1 MDKIKVFENLLNKFE
16 TEEIKSYCTD
26 MIKEIPD
33 YIFTI
38 PSSTSFK
45 YHNKTQCQP
54 HGQIFHI
61 LMFAEV
67 MNYILGLEYV
77 KEKTHERQRDC
88 LRCTPIFHDAIKC
101 GLNGS
106 RYTVHEH
113 PLLAGEWV
121 RNTNVEHDIDTETK
135 AYIARLCES
144 HSGEWTSTKR
154 SKTVLPKPEND
165 EQFFV
170 HMCDY
175 LASRS
180 NLDMIYSDEVISTLG
195 GVDIPKEEL
204 SDLDKF
210 IRAPYGNGLS
220 PELNK
225 EVKQKQLTNI
235 KETINQKEN
244 LEQPEIQKIKDFD
257 NNKSEVETG
266 EKIAQ
271 VSDEEIL
278 QAIKTLKN
286 AGLNLTVQSEN
297 QQNQYSQVAQMMQY
311 QDPKM
316 AELSMLLGNNNNNN
330 SGNMMNML
338 PMLMS
343 QAQKGQN
350 IDPRVMQA
358 MMMNSMMSDFSFNN
372 DNNRY

>member
-1 MDKIKVFENLLNKFE
+1 MDKVKVFEGLLNKFE
-16 TEEIKSYCTD
+16 TDEIRNYCTD

-67 MNYILGLEYV
+67 MNYVLGLEYV
-77 KEKTHERQRDC
+77 KEKTNERQRDC

-106 RYTVHEH
+106 QYTVHEH
-113 PLLAGEWV
+113 PMLAGEWV
-121 RNTNVEHDIDTETK
+121 RNTSVEHDVDASTK

-165 EQFFV
+165 EQFFI

-180 NLDMIYSDEVISTLG
+180 NLDMTYSDEVISALG

-204 SDLDKF
+204 PDITTYVITFGKYSGKTL
-210 IRAPYGNGLS
+210 P
-220 PELNK
+220 
-225 EVKQKQLTNI
+225 QI
-235 KETINQKEN
+235 KEIDPGYISWAKEN
-244 LEQPEIQKIKDFD
+244 MTREPVRSL
-257 NNKSEVETG
+257 
-266 EKIAQ
+266 
-271 VSDEEIL
+271 L
-278 QAIKTLKN
+278 
-286 AGLNLTVQSEN
+286 
-297 QQNQYSQVAQMMQY
+297 AQM
-311 QDPKM
+311 
-316 AELSMLLGNNNNNN
+316 
-330 SGNMMNML
+330 
-338 PMLMS
+338 
-343 QAQKGQN
+343 
-350 IDPRVMQA
+350 
-358 MMMNSMMSDFSFNN
+358 
-372 DNNRY
+372 

>member
-1 MDKIKVFENLLNKFE
+1 MDKVKVFEGLLNKFE
-16 TEEIKSYCTD
+16 TDEIRDYCTD

-67 MNYILGLEYV
+67 MNYVLGLEYV
-77 KEKTHERQRDC
+77 KEKTNERQRDC

-101 GLNGS
+101 GLNGFQ
-106 RYTVHEH
+106 YTVHEH
-113 PLLAGEWV
+113 PMLAGEWV
-121 RNTNVEHDIDTETK
+121 RNTSVEHDVDADTK

-180 NLDMIYSDEVISTLG
+180 NLDMTYSDDVVSALG

-204 SDLDKF
+204 PDIDSYVITFGKYSGKTL
-210 IRAPYGNGLS
+210 P
-220 PELNK
+220 
-225 EVKQKQLTNI
+225 QI
-235 KETINQKEN
+235 KEIDPGYISWAKEN
-244 LEQPEIQKIKDFD
+244 MSREPVRSLL
-257 NNKSEVETG
+257 
-266 EKIAQ
+266 AQ
-271 VSDEEIL
+271 L
-278 QAIKTLKN
+278 
-286 AGLNLTVQSEN
+286 
-297 QQNQYSQVAQMMQY
+297 
-311 QDPKM
+311 
-316 AELSMLLGNNNNNN
+316 
-330 SGNMMNML
+330 
-338 PMLMS
+338 
-343 QAQKGQN
+343 
-350 IDPRVMQA
+350 
-358 MMMNSMMSDFSFNN
+358 
-372 DNNRY
+372 

>member
-1 MDKIKVFENLLNKFE
+1 MNKIKIFEELLNKFE
-16 TEEIKSYCTD
+16 TDEIKDYCAD

-61 LMFAEV
+61 LMFAEI
-67 MNYILGLEYV
+67 MNYVLELEYV
-77 KEKTHERQRDC
+77 KERTNERQRDC

-106 RYTVHEH
+106 QYTVHEH
-113 PLLAGEWV
+113 PMLAGEWV
-121 RNTNVEHDIDTETK
+121 RNTFVEHDVDANTK

-180 NLDMIYSDEVISTLG
+180 NLDMTYSNEVLATLDD
-195 GVDIPKEEL
+195 VEIPKQEL
-204 SDLDKF
+204 PDVNTYVLNFGKHSGEKLVDVAQSDPSY
-210 IRAPYGNGLS
+210 ISWA
-220 PELNK
+220 
-225 EVKQKQLTNI
+225 
-235 KETINQKEN
+235 KEN
-244 LEQPEIQKIKDFD
+244 MNREPIK
-257 NNKSEVETG
+257 SLL
-266 EKIAQ
+266 AQ
-271 VSDEEIL
+271 L
-278 QAIKTLKN
+278 
-286 AGLNLTVQSEN
+286 
-297 QQNQYSQVAQMMQY
+297 
-311 QDPKM
+311 
-316 AELSMLLGNNNNNN
+316 
-330 SGNMMNML
+330 
-338 PMLMS
+338 
-343 QAQKGQN
+343 
-350 IDPRVMQA
+350 
-358 MMMNSMMSDFSFNN
+358 
-372 DNNRY
+372 

>member
-1 MDKIKVFENLLNKFE
+1 MDKVKVFEELLNKFE
-16 TEEIKSYCTD
+16 TDEIREYCTD

-67 MNYILGLEYV
+67 MNYVLGLEYV
-77 KEKTHERQRDC
+77 KEKTNERQRDC

-106 RYTVHEH
+106 QYTVHEH
-113 PLLAGEWV
+113 PMLAGEWV
-121 RNTNVEHDIDTETK
+121 RNTSVEHDVDADTK

-154 SKTVLPKPEND
+154 SKTILPKPEND

-180 NLDMIYSDEVISTLG
+180 NLDMTYSDDVISTLDD
-195 GVDIPKEEL
+195 VDIPKEEL
-204 SDLDKF
+204 PDINSYVITFGKYSGKTLSEISEIDSGYISWAKKNITIEP
-210 IRAPYGNGLS
+210 IRSL
-220 PELNK
+220 L
-225 EVKQKQLTNI
+225 KQL
-235 KETINQKEN
+235 
-244 LEQPEIQKIKDFD
+244 
-257 NNKSEVETG
+257 
-266 EKIAQ
+266 
-271 VSDEEIL
+271 
-278 QAIKTLKN
+278 
-286 AGLNLTVQSEN
+286 
-297 QQNQYSQVAQMMQY
+297 
-311 QDPKM
+311 
-316 AELSMLLGNNNNNN
+316 
-330 SGNMMNML
+330 
-338 PMLMS
+338 
-343 QAQKGQN
+343 
-350 IDPRVMQA
+350 
-358 MMMNSMMSDFSFNN
+358 
-372 DNNRY
+372 

>member
-1 MDKIKVFENLLNKFE
+1 MDMVKVFEGLLNKFE
-16 TEEIKSYCTD
+16 TDEIRDYCTD

-67 MNYILGLEYV
+67 MNYVLGLEYV
-77 KEKTHERQRDC
+77 KEKTNERQRDC

-106 RYTVHEH
+106 QYTVHEH
-113 PLLAGEWV
+113 PMLAGEWV
-121 RNTNVEHDIDTETK
+121 RNTSVEHDVDADTK

-180 NLDMIYSDEVISTLG
+180 NLDMTYSDDVLAVLNNVE
-195 GVDIPKEEL
+195 IPKQEL
-204 SDLDKF
+204 PDINTYVLNFGKHSGEKLVDVAQSDPSY
-210 IRAPYGNGLS
+210 ISWA
-220 PELNK
+220 
-225 EVKQKQLTNI
+225 
-235 KETINQKEN
+235 KEN
-244 LEQPEIQKIKDFD
+244 MNREPIK
-257 NNKSEVETG
+257 SLL
-266 EKIAQ
+266 AQ
-271 VSDEEIL
+271 L
-278 QAIKTLKN
+278 
-286 AGLNLTVQSEN
+286 
-297 QQNQYSQVAQMMQY
+297 
-311 QDPKM
+311 
-316 AELSMLLGNNNNNN
+316 
-330 SGNMMNML
+330 
-338 PMLMS
+338 
-343 QAQKGQN
+343 
-350 IDPRVMQA
+350 
-358 MMMNSMMSDFSFNN
+358 
-372 DNNRY
+372 

>member
-1 MDKIKVFENLLNKFE
+1 MDKVKIFEELLNKFE
-16 TEEIKSYCTD
+16 TDEIRDYCAD

-61 LMFAEV
+61 LMFAEI
-67 MNYILGLEYV
+67 MNYVLELEYV
-77 KEKTHERQRDC
+77 KERTNERQRDC

-106 RYTVHEH
+106 QYTVHEH
-113 PLLAGEWV
+113 PMLAGEWV
-121 RNTNVEHDIDTETK
+121 RNTFVEHDVDANTK

-180 NLDMIYSDEVISTLG
+180 NLDMTYSNEVLATLDD
-195 GVDIPKEEL
+195 VEIPKQEL
-204 SDLDKF
+204 PDVNTYVLNFGKHSGEKLVDVAKSDPSY
-210 IRAPYGNGLS
+210 ISWA
-220 PELNK
+220 
-225 EVKQKQLTNI
+225 
-235 KETINQKEN
+235 KEN
-244 LEQPEIQKIKDFD
+244 MNREPIK
-257 NNKSEVETG
+257 SLL
-266 EKIAQ
+266 AQ
-271 VSDEEIL
+271 L
-278 QAIKTLKN
+278 
-286 AGLNLTVQSEN
+286 
-297 QQNQYSQVAQMMQY
+297 
-311 QDPKM
+311 
-316 AELSMLLGNNNNNN
+316 
-330 SGNMMNML
+330 
-338 PMLMS
+338 
-343 QAQKGQN
+343 
-350 IDPRVMQA
+350 
-358 MMMNSMMSDFSFNN
+358 
-372 DNNRY
+372 

>member
-1 MDKIKVFENLLNKFE
+1 MDKVKVFEGLLNKFE
-16 TEEIKSYCTD
+16 TDEIRDYCAD

-67 MNYILGLEYV
+67 MNYVLGLEYV
-77 KEKTHERQRDC
+77 KEKTNERQRDC

-106 RYTVHEH
+106 QYTVHEH
-113 PLLAGEWV
+113 PMLAGEWV
-121 RNTNVEHDIDTETK
+121 RNTSVEHDVDTDIK

-154 SKTVLPKPEND
+154 SKTVLPKPENN

-180 NLDMIYSDEVISTLG
+180 NLDMTYSDDVISALG
-195 GVDIPKEEL
+195 GVDIPKKEL
-204 SDLDKF
+204 PDIDSYVITFGKYSGKTL
-210 IRAPYGNGLS
+210 P
-220 PELNK
+220 
-225 EVKQKQLTNI
+225 QI
-235 KETINQKEN
+235 KEIDPGYISWAKEN
-244 LEQPEIQKIKDFD
+244 MSREPVRSLL
-257 NNKSEVETG
+257 
-266 EKIAQ
+266 AQ
-271 VSDEEIL
+271 L
-278 QAIKTLKN
+278 
-286 AGLNLTVQSEN
+286 
-297 QQNQYSQVAQMMQY
+297 
-311 QDPKM
+311 
-316 AELSMLLGNNNNNN
+316 
-330 SGNMMNML
+330 
-338 PMLMS
+338 
-343 QAQKGQN
+343 
-350 IDPRVMQA
+350 
-358 MMMNSMMSDFSFNN
+358 
-372 DNNRY
+372 

>member
-1 MDKIKVFENLLNKFE
+1 MDKVKVFEGLLNKFE
-16 TEEIKSYCTD
+16 TDEIRDYCAD

-67 MNYILGLEYV
+67 MNYVLGLEYV
-77 KEKTHERQRDC
+77 KEKTNERQRDC

-106 RYTVHEH
+106 QYTVHEH
-113 PLLAGEWV
+113 PMLAGEWV
-121 RNTNVEHDIDTETK
+121 RNTSVEHDVDADTK

-180 NLDMIYSDEVISTLG
+180 NLDMTYSDNVLAVLNNAE
-195 GVDIPKEEL
+195 IPKQEL
-204 SDLDKF
+204 PDINTYVLNFGKHSGDKLVDVAQSDPSY
-210 IRAPYGNGLS
+210 ISWA
-220 PELNK
+220 
-225 EVKQKQLTNI
+225 
-235 KETINQKEN
+235 KEN
-244 LEQPEIQKIKDFD
+244 MSREPIK
-257 NNKSEVETG
+257 SLL
-266 EKIAQ
+266 AQ
-271 VSDEEIL
+271 L
-278 QAIKTLKN
+278 
-286 AGLNLTVQSEN
+286 
-297 QQNQYSQVAQMMQY
+297 
-311 QDPKM
+311 
-316 AELSMLLGNNNNNN
+316 
-330 SGNMMNML
+330 
-338 PMLMS
+338 
-343 QAQKGQN
+343 
-350 IDPRVMQA
+350 
-358 MMMNSMMSDFSFNN
+358 
-372 DNNRY
+372 

>member
-1 MDKIKVFENLLNKFE
+1 MDKVKVFEGLLNKFE
-16 TEEIKSYCTD
+16 TDEIRDYCAD

-67 MNYILGLEYV
+67 MNYVLGLEYV
-77 KEKTHERQRDC
+77 KEKTNERQRDC

-106 RYTVHEH
+106 QYTVHEH
-113 PLLAGEWV
+113 PMLAGEWV
-121 RNTNVEHDIDTETK
+121 RNTSVEHDVDADTK

-154 SKTVLPKPEND
+154 SKTVLPKLEND

-180 NLDMIYSDEVISTLG
+180 NLDMTYSDDVLSALG
-195 GVDIPKEEL
+195 SVDIPKEEL
-204 SDLDKF
+204 PDIDSYVITFGKYSGKTL
-210 IRAPYGNGLS
+210 P
-220 PELNK
+220 
-225 EVKQKQLTNI
+225 QI
-235 KETINQKEN
+235 KEIDPSYISWAKEN
-244 LEQPEIQKIKDFD
+244 MNREPIK
-257 NNKSEVETG
+257 S
-266 EKIAQ
+266 
-271 VSDEEIL
+271 
-278 QAIKTLKN
+278 
-286 AGLNLTVQSEN
+286 
-297 QQNQYSQVAQMMQY
+297 
-311 QDPKM
+311 
-316 AELSMLLGNNNNNN
+316 LLAK
-330 SGNMMNML
+330 L
-338 PMLMS
+338 
-343 QAQKGQN
+343 
-350 IDPRVMQA
+350 
-358 MMMNSMMSDFSFNN
+358 
-372 DNNRY
+372 

>member
-1 MDKIKVFENLLNKFE
+1 MDKVKVFEGLLNKFE
-16 TEEIKSYCTD
+16 TDEIRDYCAD

-38 PSSTSFK
+38 QSSTSFK

-67 MNYILGLEYV
+67 MNYVLGLEYV
-77 KEKTHERQRDC
+77 KEKTNERQRDC

-106 RYTVHEH
+106 QYTVHEH
-113 PLLAGEWV
+113 PMLAGEWV
-121 RNTNVEHDIDTETK
+121 RNTSVEHDVDADTK

-180 NLDMIYSDEVISTLG
+180 NLDMTYSDDVLAVLNNVE
-195 GVDIPKEEL
+195 IPKHEL
-204 SDLDKF
+204 PDINTYVLNFGKHSGEKLVDVAQSDPSY
-210 IRAPYGNGLS
+210 ISWA
-220 PELNK
+220 
-225 EVKQKQLTNI
+225 
-235 KETINQKEN
+235 KEN
-244 LEQPEIQKIKDFD
+244 MNREPIK
-257 NNKSEVETG
+257 SLL
-266 EKIAQ
+266 AQ
-271 VSDEEIL
+271 L
-278 QAIKTLKN
+278 
-286 AGLNLTVQSEN
+286 
-297 QQNQYSQVAQMMQY
+297 
-311 QDPKM
+311 
-316 AELSMLLGNNNNNN
+316 
-330 SGNMMNML
+330 
-338 PMLMS
+338 
-343 QAQKGQN
+343 
-350 IDPRVMQA
+350 
-358 MMMNSMMSDFSFNN
+358 
-372 DNNRY
+372 

>member
-1 MDKIKVFENLLNKFE
+1 MDKVKVFEGLLNKFE
-16 TEEIKSYCTD
+16 TDEIRNYCTD

-67 MNYILGLEYV
+67 MNYVLGLEYV
-77 KEKTHERQRDC
+77 KEKTNERQRDC

-106 RYTVHEH
+106 QYTVHEH
-113 PLLAGEWV
+113 PMLAGEWV
-121 RNTNVEHDIDTETK
+121 RNTSVEHDVDADTK
-135 AYIARLCES
+135 AYIARL
-144 HSGEWTSTKR
+144 GEWTSTKR

-180 NLDMIYSDEVISTLG
+180 NLDMTYSDDVLSALG

-204 SDLDKF
+204 PDIDSYVITFGKYSGKTL
-210 IRAPYGNGLS
+210 P
-220 PELNK
+220 
-225 EVKQKQLTNI
+225 QI
-235 KETINQKEN
+235 KEIDPGYISWAKEN
-244 LEQPEIQKIKDFD
+244 MSREPVRSLL
-257 NNKSEVETG
+257 
-266 EKIAQ
+266 AQ
-271 VSDEEIL
+271 L
-278 QAIKTLKN
+278 
-286 AGLNLTVQSEN
+286 
-297 QQNQYSQVAQMMQY
+297 
-311 QDPKM
+311 
-316 AELSMLLGNNNNNN
+316 
-330 SGNMMNML
+330 
-338 PMLMS
+338 
-343 QAQKGQN
+343 
-350 IDPRVMQA
+350 
-358 MMMNSMMSDFSFNN
+358 
-372 DNNRY
+372 

>member
-1 MDKIKVFENLLNKFE
+1 MDKVKVFEGLLNKFE
-16 TEEIKSYCTD
+16 TDEIRDYCAD

-67 MNYILGLEYV
+67 MNYVLGLEYV
-77 KEKTHERQRDC
+77 KEKTNERQRDC

-106 RYTVHEH
+106 QYTVHEH
-113 PLLAGEWV
+113 PMLAGEWV
-121 RNTNVEHDIDTETK
+121 RNTSVEHDVDADTK

-180 NLDMIYSDEVISTLG
+180 NLDMTYSDDVLAIINNVE
-195 GVDIPKEEL
+195 IPKQEL
-204 SDLDKF
+204 PDINTYVLNFGKHSGEKLIDVAQSDPSYISWAKE
-210 IRAPYGNGLS
+210 NM
-220 PELNK
+220 NK
-225 EVKQKQLTNI
+225 EPIKSLLAQL
-235 KETINQKEN
+235 
-244 LEQPEIQKIKDFD
+244 
-257 NNKSEVETG
+257 
-266 EKIAQ
+266 
-271 VSDEEIL
+271 
-278 QAIKTLKN
+278 
-286 AGLNLTVQSEN
+286 
-297 QQNQYSQVAQMMQY
+297 
-311 QDPKM
+311 
-316 AELSMLLGNNNNNN
+316 
-330 SGNMMNML
+330 
-338 PMLMS
+338 
-343 QAQKGQN
+343 
-350 IDPRVMQA
+350 
-358 MMMNSMMSDFSFNN
+358 
-372 DNNRY
+372 

>member
-1 MDKIKVFENLLNKFE
+1 MDKVKVFEGLLNKFE
-16 TEEIKSYCTD
+16 TDEIRDYCAD

-67 MNYILGLEYV
+67 MNYVLGLEYV
-77 KEKTHERQRDC
+77 KEKTNERQRDC

-101 GLNGS
+101 GLNCS
-106 RYTVHEH
+106 QYTVHEH
-113 PLLAGEWV
+113 PMLAGEWV
-121 RNTNVEHDIDTETK
+121 RNTSVEHDVDADTK

-180 NLDMIYSDEVISTLG
+180 NLDMTYSDDVLAVLNNVE
-195 GVDIPKEEL
+195 IPKQEL
-204 SDLDKF
+204 PDINTYVLNFGKHSGEKLVDVAKSDPSY
-210 IRAPYGNGLS
+210 ISWA
-220 PELNK
+220 
-225 EVKQKQLTNI
+225 
-235 KETINQKEN
+235 KEN
-244 LEQPEIQKIKDFD
+244 MNREPIK
-257 NNKSEVETG
+257 S
-266 EKIAQ
+266 
-271 VSDEEIL
+271 
-278 QAIKTLKN
+278 
-286 AGLNLTVQSEN
+286 
-297 QQNQYSQVAQMMQY
+297 
-311 QDPKM
+311 
-316 AELSMLLGNNNNNN
+316 LLAK
-330 SGNMMNML
+330 L
-338 PMLMS
+338 
-343 QAQKGQN
+343 
-350 IDPRVMQA
+350 
-358 MMMNSMMSDFSFNN
+358 
-372 DNNRY
+372 

>member
-1 MDKIKVFENLLNKFE
+1 MNKIKVFENLLNKFE
-16 TEEIKSYCTD
+16 TEEIKNYCTD

-77 KEKTHERQRDC
+77 KEKTNERQRDC
-88 LRCTPIFHDAIKC
+88 LRCTPIFHDAVKC

-113 PLLAGEWV
+113 PLLAGEWA
-121 RNTNVEHDIDTETK
+121 RNTNVEHDIDAKTK
-135 AYIARLCES
+135 VYIARLCES

-180 NLDMIYSDEVISTLG
+180 NLDMIYSNEVISDLSEA
-195 GVDIPKEEL
+195 DIPKEEL
-204 SDLDKF
+204 PDIDTYILTFGKH
-210 IRAPYGNGLS
+210 NG
-220 PELNK
+220 EK
-225 EVKQKQLTNI
+225 LTDVVHTDPSYI
-235 KETINQKEN
+235 SWAKEN
-244 LEQPEIQKIKDFD
+244 ITREPLRTLLTKI
-257 NNKSEVETG
+257 
-266 EKIAQ
+266 
-271 VSDEEIL
+271 
-278 QAIKTLKN
+278 
-286 AGLNLTVQSEN
+286 
-297 QQNQYSQVAQMMQY
+297 
-311 QDPKM
+311 
-316 AELSMLLGNNNNNN
+316 
-330 SGNMMNML
+330 
-338 PMLMS
+338 
-343 QAQKGQN
+343 
-350 IDPRVMQA
+350 
-358 MMMNSMMSDFSFNN
+358 
-372 DNNRY
+372 

>member
-1 MDKIKVFENLLNKFE
+1 MDKVKIFEGLLNKFE
-16 TEEIKSYCTD
+16 TDEIRDYCAD

-67 MNYILGLEYV
+67 MNYVLGLEYV
-77 KEKTHERQRDC
+77 KEKTNERQRDC

-106 RYTVHEH
+106 QYTVHEH
-113 PLLAGEWV
+113 PMLAGEWV
-121 RNTNVEHDIDTETK
+121 RNTSVEHDVDAGTK

-180 NLDMIYSDEVISTLG
+180 NLDMTYSDEVISALC

-204 SDLDKF
+204 PDITTYVITFGKYSGKTL
-210 IRAPYGNGLS
+210 P
-220 PELNK
+220 
-225 EVKQKQLTNI
+225 QI
-235 KETINQKEN
+235 KEIDPGYISWAKEN
-244 LEQPEIQKIKDFD
+244 MTREPVRSL
-257 NNKSEVETG
+257 
-266 EKIAQ
+266 
-271 VSDEEIL
+271 L
-278 QAIKTLKN
+278 
-286 AGLNLTVQSEN
+286 
-297 QQNQYSQVAQMMQY
+297 AQM
-311 QDPKM
+311 
-316 AELSMLLGNNNNNN
+316 
-330 SGNMMNML
+330 
-338 PMLMS
+338 
-343 QAQKGQN
+343 
-350 IDPRVMQA
+350 
-358 MMMNSMMSDFSFNN
+358 
-372 DNNRY
+372 

>member
-1 MDKIKVFENLLNKFE
+1 MDKVKVFEGLLNKFE
-16 TEEIKSYCTD
+16 TDEIRDYCAD

-67 MNYILGLEYV
+67 MNYVLGLEYV
-77 KEKTHERQRDC
+77 KEKTNERQRDC

-106 RYTVHEH
+106 QYTVHEH
-113 PLLAGEWV
+113 PMLAGEWV
-121 RNTNVEHDIDTETK
+121 RNTSVEHDVDADTK

-180 NLDMIYSDEVISTLG
+180 NLDMTYSDNVLAVLNNAE
-195 GVDIPKEEL
+195 IPKQEL
-204 SDLDKF
+204 PDINTYVLNFGKHSGEKLVDVAQSDPNY
-210 IRAPYGNGLS
+210 ISWA
-220 PELNK
+220 
-225 EVKQKQLTNI
+225 
-235 KETINQKEN
+235 KEN
-244 LEQPEIQKIKDFD
+244 MSREPVRSLL
-257 NNKSEVETG
+257 
-266 EKIAQ
+266 AQ
-271 VSDEEIL
+271 L
-278 QAIKTLKN
+278 
-286 AGLNLTVQSEN
+286 
-297 QQNQYSQVAQMMQY
+297 
-311 QDPKM
+311 
-316 AELSMLLGNNNNNN
+316 
-330 SGNMMNML
+330 
-338 PMLMS
+338 
-343 QAQKGQN
+343 
-350 IDPRVMQA
+350 
-358 MMMNSMMSDFSFNN
+358 
-372 DNNRY
+372 

>member
-1 MDKIKVFENLLNKFE
+1 MDKIKIFEGLLNKFE
-16 TEEIKSYCTD
+16 TDEIRDYCAD

-67 MNYILGLEYV
+67 MNYVLGLEYV
-77 KEKTHERQRDC
+77 KEKTNERQRDC

-106 RYTVHEH
+106 QYTVHEH
-113 PLLAGEWV
+113 PMLAGEWV
-121 RNTNVEHDIDTETK
+121 RNTSVKHDADADTK

-144 HSGEWTSTKR
+144 HSGEWTSTNR

-180 NLDMIYSDEVISTLG
+180 NLDMTYSDDVLAALDNVE
-195 GVDIPKEEL
+195 IPKQEL
-204 SDLDKF
+204 PDINTYVLNFGKHSGEKLVDVAQSDPSY
-210 IRAPYGNGLS
+210 ISWA
-220 PELNK
+220 
-225 EVKQKQLTNI
+225 
-235 KETINQKEN
+235 KEN
-244 LEQPEIQKIKDFD
+244 MNREPIK
-257 NNKSEVETG
+257 SLL
-266 EKIAQ
+266 A
-271 VSDEEIL
+271 
-278 QAIKTLKN
+278 
-286 AGLNLTVQSEN
+286 
-297 QQNQYSQVAQMMQY
+297 
-311 QDPKM
+311 KM
-316 AELSMLLGNNNNNN
+316 
-330 SGNMMNML
+330 
-338 PMLMS
+338 
-343 QAQKGQN
+343 
-350 IDPRVMQA
+350 
-358 MMMNSMMSDFSFNN
+358 
-372 DNNRY
+372 

>member
-1 MDKIKVFENLLNKFE
+1 MDKVKVFEGLLNKFE
-16 TEEIKSYCTD
+16 TDEIRDYCAD

-67 MNYILGLEYV
+67 MNYVLGLEYV
-77 KEKTHERQRDC
+77 KEKTNDRQRDC

-106 RYTVHEH
+106 QYTVHEH
-113 PLLAGEWV
+113 PMLAGEWV
-121 RNTNVEHDIDTETK
+121 RNTSVEHDVDADTK

-180 NLDMIYSDEVISTLG
+180 NLDMTYSDDVLAVLNNVE
-195 GVDIPKEEL
+195 IPKQEL
-204 SDLDKF
+204 PDINTYVLNFGKHSGEKLVDVAQSDPSY
-210 IRAPYGNGLS
+210 ISWA
-220 PELNK
+220 
-225 EVKQKQLTNI
+225 
-235 KETINQKEN
+235 KEN
-244 LEQPEIQKIKDFD
+244 MNREPIK
-257 NNKSEVETG
+257 S
-266 EKIAQ
+266 
-271 VSDEEIL
+271 
-278 QAIKTLKN
+278 
-286 AGLNLTVQSEN
+286 
-297 QQNQYSQVAQMMQY
+297 
-311 QDPKM
+311 
-316 AELSMLLGNNNNNN
+316 LLAK
-330 SGNMMNML
+330 L
-338 PMLMS
+338 
-343 QAQKGQN
+343 
-350 IDPRVMQA
+350 
-358 MMMNSMMSDFSFNN
+358 
-372 DNNRY
+372 

>member
-1 MDKIKVFENLLNKFE
+1 MDKVKVFGGLLNKFE
-16 TEEIKSYCTD
+16 TDEIRDYCAD

-67 MNYILGLEYV
+67 MNYVLGLEYV
-77 KEKTHERQRDC
+77 KEKPNERQRDC

-106 RYTVHEH
+106 QYTVHEH
-113 PLLAGEWV
+113 PMLAGEWV
-121 RNTNVEHDIDTETK
+121 RNTSVEHDVDADTK

-180 NLDMIYSDEVISTLG
+180 NLDMTYSDDVLAVLNNVE
-195 GVDIPKEEL
+195 IPKQEL
-204 SDLDKF
+204 PDINTYVLNFGKHSGEKLVDVAQSDPSY
-210 IRAPYGNGLS
+210 ISWA
-220 PELNK
+220 
-225 EVKQKQLTNI
+225 
-235 KETINQKEN
+235 KEN
-244 LEQPEIQKIKDFD
+244 MSREPVRSLL
-257 NNKSEVETG
+257 
-266 EKIAQ
+266 AQ
-271 VSDEEIL
+271 L
-278 QAIKTLKN
+278 
-286 AGLNLTVQSEN
+286 
-297 QQNQYSQVAQMMQY
+297 
-311 QDPKM
+311 
-316 AELSMLLGNNNNNN
+316 
-330 SGNMMNML
+330 
-338 PMLMS
+338 
-343 QAQKGQN
+343 
-350 IDPRVMQA
+350 
-358 MMMNSMMSDFSFNN
+358 
-372 DNNRY
+372 

>member
-1 MDKIKVFENLLNKFE
+1 MDKVKVFEGLLNKFE
-16 TEEIKSYCTD
+16 TDEIRDYCAD

-67 MNYILGLEYV
+67 MNYVLGLEYV
-77 KEKTHERQRDC
+77 KEKTNERQRDC

-106 RYTVHEH
+106 QYTVHEH
-113 PLLAGEWV
+113 PMLAGEWV
-121 RNTNVEHDIDTETK
+121 RNTSVEHDVDADTK

-144 HSGEWTSTKR
+144 HSGEWTSTNR

-180 NLDMIYSDEVISTLG
+180 NLDMTYSDNVLAVLNNAE
-195 GVDIPKEEL
+195 IPKQEL
-204 SDLDKF
+204 PD
-210 IRAPYGNGLS
+210 INTYV
-220 PELNK
+220 LNFGK
-225 EVKQKQLTNI
+225 HSGEKLVDVAQTDPSYI
-235 KETINQKEN
+235 SWAKEN
-244 LEQPEIQKIKDFD
+244 MNREPIK
-257 NNKSEVETG
+257 SLL
-266 EKIAQ
+266 AQ
-271 VSDEEIL
+271 L
-278 QAIKTLKN
+278 
-286 AGLNLTVQSEN
+286 
-297 QQNQYSQVAQMMQY
+297 
-311 QDPKM
+311 
-316 AELSMLLGNNNNNN
+316 
-330 SGNMMNML
+330 
-338 PMLMS
+338 
-343 QAQKGQN
+343 
-350 IDPRVMQA
+350 
-358 MMMNSMMSDFSFNN
+358 
-372 DNNRY
+372 

>member
-1 MDKIKVFENLLNKFE
+1 MDKVKVFKGLLNKFE
-16 TEEIKSYCTD
+16 TDEIRNYCAD

-67 MNYILGLEYV
+67 MNYVLGLEYV
-77 KEKTHERQRDC
+77 KEKTNERQRDC

-106 RYTVHEH
+106 QYTVHEH
-113 PLLAGEWV
+113 PMLAGEWV
-121 RNTNVEHDIDTETK
+121 RNTSVEHDVDADTK

-180 NLDMIYSDEVISTLG
+180 NLDMTYSDEVISALC

-204 SDLDKF
+204 PDITTYVITFGKYSGKTL
-210 IRAPYGNGLS
+210 P
-220 PELNK
+220 
-225 EVKQKQLTNI
+225 QI
-235 KETINQKEN
+235 KEIDPSYISWAKEN
-244 LEQPEIQKIKDFD
+244 MNREPIK
-257 NNKSEVETG
+257 SLL
-266 EKIAQ
+266 AQ
-271 VSDEEIL
+271 L
-278 QAIKTLKN
+278 
-286 AGLNLTVQSEN
+286 
-297 QQNQYSQVAQMMQY
+297 
-311 QDPKM
+311 
-316 AELSMLLGNNNNNN
+316 
-330 SGNMMNML
+330 
-338 PMLMS
+338 
-343 QAQKGQN
+343 
-350 IDPRVMQA
+350 
-358 MMMNSMMSDFSFNN
+358 
-372 DNNRY
+372 

>member
-1 MDKIKVFENLLNKFE
+1 MDKVKVFEGLLNKFE
-16 TEEIKSYCTD
+16 TDEIRDYCAD

-45 YHNKTQCQP
+45 YHNKTQCQS

-67 MNYILGLEYV
+67 MNYVLGLEYV
-77 KEKTHERQRDC
+77 KEKTNERQRDC

-106 RYTVHEH
+106 QYTVHEH
-113 PLLAGEWV
+113 PMLAGEWV
-121 RNTNVEHDIDTETK
+121 RNTSVEHDVDADTK

-180 NLDMIYSDEVISTLG
+180 NLDMTYSDDVLAVLNNVE
-195 GVDIPKEEL
+195 IPKQEL
-204 SDLDKF
+204 PDINTYVLNFGKHSGEKLVNVAQSDPSY
-210 IRAPYGNGLS
+210 ISWA
-220 PELNK
+220 
-225 EVKQKQLTNI
+225 
-235 KETINQKEN
+235 KEN
-244 LEQPEIQKIKDFD
+244 MNREPIK
-257 NNKSEVETG
+257 SLL
-266 EKIAQ
+266 AQ
-271 VSDEEIL
+271 L
-278 QAIKTLKN
+278 
-286 AGLNLTVQSEN
+286 
-297 QQNQYSQVAQMMQY
+297 
-311 QDPKM
+311 
-316 AELSMLLGNNNNNN
+316 
-330 SGNMMNML
+330 
-338 PMLMS
+338 
-343 QAQKGQN
+343 
-350 IDPRVMQA
+350 
-358 MMMNSMMSDFSFNN
+358 
-372 DNNRY
+372 

>member
-1 MDKIKVFENLLNKFE
+1 MDKVKVFEGLLNKFE
-16 TEEIKSYCTD
+16 TDEIRDYCAD

-67 MNYILGLEYV
+67 MNYVLGLEYV
-77 KEKTHERQRDC
+77 KEKTNERQRDC

-106 RYTVHEH
+106 QYTVHEH
-113 PLLAGEWV
+113 PMLAGEWV
-121 RNTNVEHDIDTETK
+121 RNTSVEHDVDADTK

-180 NLDMIYSDEVISTLG
+180 NLDMTYSDNVLAVLNNAE
-195 GVDIPKEEL
+195 IPKQEL
-204 SDLDKF
+204 PDINTYVLNFGKHSGEKLVDVVQSDPSY
-210 IRAPYGNGLS
+210 ISWA
-220 PELNK
+220 
-225 EVKQKQLTNI
+225 
-235 KETINQKEN
+235 KEN
-244 LEQPEIQKIKDFD
+244 MNREPIK
-257 NNKSEVETG
+257 SLL
-266 EKIAQ
+266 AQ
-271 VSDEEIL
+271 L
-278 QAIKTLKN
+278 
-286 AGLNLTVQSEN
+286 
-297 QQNQYSQVAQMMQY
+297 
-311 QDPKM
+311 
-316 AELSMLLGNNNNNN
+316 
-330 SGNMMNML
+330 
-338 PMLMS
+338 
-343 QAQKGQN
+343 
-350 IDPRVMQA
+350 
-358 MMMNSMMSDFSFNN
+358 
-372 DNNRY
+372 

>member
-1 MDKIKVFENLLNKFE
+1 MDKVKVFEELLNKFE
-16 TEEIKSYCTD
+16 TDEIREYCTD

-67 MNYILGLEYV
+67 MNYVLGLEYV
-77 KEKTHERQRDC
+77 KEKTNERQRDC

-106 RYTVHEH
+106 QYTVHEH
-113 PLLAGEWV
+113 PMLAGEWV
-121 RNTNVEHDIDTETK
+121 RNTSVEHDVDADTK

-154 SKTVLPKPEND
+154 SKTILPKPEND

-180 NLDMIYSDEVISTLG
+180 NLDMTYSDDVISTLDD
-195 GVDIPKEEL
+195 VDIPKEEL
-204 SDLDKF
+204 PDINSYVITFGK
-210 IRAPYGNGLS
+210 YSGKTLS
-220 PELNK
+220 EISEIDSSYISWAKKNITIEPVRSLL
-225 EVKQKQLTNI
+225 KQL
-235 KETINQKEN
+235 
-244 LEQPEIQKIKDFD
+244 
-257 NNKSEVETG
+257 
-266 EKIAQ
+266 
-271 VSDEEIL
+271 
-278 QAIKTLKN
+278 
-286 AGLNLTVQSEN
+286 
-297 QQNQYSQVAQMMQY
+297 
-311 QDPKM
+311 
-316 AELSMLLGNNNNNN
+316 
-330 SGNMMNML
+330 
-338 PMLMS
+338 
-343 QAQKGQN
+343 
-350 IDPRVMQA
+350 
-358 MMMNSMMSDFSFNN
+358 
-372 DNNRY
+372 

>member
-1 MDKIKVFENLLNKFE
+1 MDKVKVFEGLLNKFE
-16 TEEIKSYCTD
+16 TDEIRNYCTD

-67 MNYILGLEYV
+67 MNYVLGLEYV
-77 KEKTHERQRDC
+77 KEKTNERQRDC

-106 RYTVHEH
+106 QYTVHEH
-113 PLLAGEWV
+113 PMLAGEWV
-121 RNTNVEHDIDTETK
+121 RNTSVEHDVDAGTK

-180 NLDMIYSDEVISTLG
+180 NLDMIYSDDVVSALG
-195 GVDIPKEEL
+195 GVDIPKKEL
-204 SDLDKF
+204 PDIDSYVITFGKYSGKTL
-210 IRAPYGNGLS
+210 P
-220 PELNK
+220 
-225 EVKQKQLTNI
+225 QI
-235 KETINQKEN
+235 KEIDPGYISWAKEN
-244 LEQPEIQKIKDFD
+244 MSREPIRSLL
-257 NNKSEVETG
+257 
-266 EKIAQ
+266 AQ
-271 VSDEEIL
+271 L
-278 QAIKTLKN
+278 
-286 AGLNLTVQSEN
+286 
-297 QQNQYSQVAQMMQY
+297 
-311 QDPKM
+311 
-316 AELSMLLGNNNNNN
+316 
-330 SGNMMNML
+330 
-338 PMLMS
+338 
-343 QAQKGQN
+343 
-350 IDPRVMQA
+350 
-358 MMMNSMMSDFSFNN
+358 
-372 DNNRY
+372 

>member
-1 MDKIKVFENLLNKFE
+1 MDKVKVFEGLLNKFE
-16 TEEIKSYCTD
+16 TDEIRDYCAD

-67 MNYILGLEYV
+67 MNYVLGLEYV
-77 KEKTHERQRDC
+77 KEKTNERQRDC

-101 GLNGS
+101 GLYGS
-106 RYTVHEH
+106 QYTVHEH
-113 PLLAGEWV
+113 PMLAGEWV
-121 RNTNVEHDIDTETK
+121 RNTSVEHDVDADTK

-180 NLDMIYSDEVISTLG
+180 NLDMTYSDNVLAVLNNAE
-195 GVDIPKEEL
+195 IPKQEL
-204 SDLDKF
+204 PDINTYVLNFGKHSGEKLVDVAQSDPSY
-210 IRAPYGNGLS
+210 ISWA
-220 PELNK
+220 
-225 EVKQKQLTNI
+225 
-235 KETINQKEN
+235 KEN
-244 LEQPEIQKIKDFD
+244 MNREPIK
-257 NNKSEVETG
+257 SLL
-266 EKIAQ
+266 AQ
-271 VSDEEIL
+271 L
-278 QAIKTLKN
+278 
-286 AGLNLTVQSEN
+286 
-297 QQNQYSQVAQMMQY
+297 
-311 QDPKM
+311 
-316 AELSMLLGNNNNNN
+316 
-330 SGNMMNML
+330 
-338 PMLMS
+338 
-343 QAQKGQN
+343 
-350 IDPRVMQA
+350 
-358 MMMNSMMSDFSFNN
+358 
-372 DNNRY
+372 